1 MENRWQVMIVWQ
13 VDRMRIRTWN
23 SLVKHHMYISK
34 KANKW
39 FYRHHYESQHPK
51 VSSEVHIPLGKA
63 KLVIRTYW
71 GLQTGEKDWHLGH
84 GVSIEW
90 RQGNYNTQIDPDL
103 ADQLIHL
110 QYFDCFSDSA
120 IRRAILGQVVRH
132 RCEYPSGHKKVGS
145 LQYLALRA
153 LTTPKKIRPPL
164 PSVKKLT
171 EDRWN
176 KPQKITDRRENLTM
190 HGHWNC

>member
-13 VDRMRIRTWN
+13 IDRMRIRTWK

-34 KANKW
+34 KAKGW
-39 FYRHHYESQHPK
+39 DYRHHYDSTNPK
-51 VSSEVHIPLGKA
+51 ISSEVHIPLGDA

-71 GLQTGEKDWHLGH
+71 GLHTGERDWHLGQ

-90 RQGNYNTQIDPDL
+90 RKKKYSTHVDPDL

-110 QYFDCFSDSA
+110 YHFDCFAESA
-120 IRRAILGQVVRH
+120 IRNAILGYRI
-132 RCEYPSGHKKVGS
+132 RPSCEYQAGHNKIGS
-145 LQYLALRA
+145 LQYLALTA
-153 LTTPKKIRPPL
+153 IVTPKRARPPL
-164 PSVKKLT
+164 PSVTKLT

-176 KPQKITDRRENLTM
+176 KSQKTKGHRGSHTM
-190 HGHWNC
+190 NGH

>member
-13 VDRMRIRTWN
+13 VDRMRIRTWH

-34 KANKW
+34 KAKGW
-39 FYRHHYESQHPK
+39 MYKHHYESIHPK
-51 VSSEVHIPLGKA
+51 QSSEVHIPLGEA
-63 KLVIRTYW
+63 KLVIITYW
-71 GLQTGEKDWHLGH
+71 GLHTGERAWHLGH

-90 RQGNYNTQIDPDL
+90 RKERYSTQVDPDL

-110 QYFDCFSDSA
+110 YYFDCFSESA
-120 IRRAILGQVVRH
+120 IRKAILGHRVSP
-132 RCEYPSGHKKVGS
+132 RCEYQAGHNQVGS
-145 LQYLALRA
+145 LQYLALTA
-153 LTTPKKIRPPL
+153 LTAPKKIKPPL

-176 KPQKITDRRENLTM
+176 KPQKTKDHRGSHTM
-190 HGHWNC
+190 NGH

>member
-34 KANKW
+34 KAKGW
-39 FYRHHYESQHPK
+39 VYRHHYESSNPK
-51 VSSEVHIPLGKA
+51 ISSEVHIPLGEA
-63 KLVIRTYW
+63 KLVIITYW
-71 GLQTGEKDWHLGH
+71 GLHTGEREWHLGQ

-90 RQGNYNTQIDPDL
+90 RKKGYNTQVDPDL
-103 ADQLIHL
+103 ADKLIHL
-110 QYFDCFSDSA
+110 HYFDCFSDSA
-120 IRRAILGQVVRH
+120 IRHAILGRVVRT
-132 RCEYPSGHKKVGS
+132 RCEYQAGHNQVGS
-145 LQYLALRA
+145 LQYLALTA
-153 LTTPKKIRPPL
+153 LIKPKRIKPPL

-176 KPQKITDRRENLTM
+176 KPHRTKGHRGSHTM
-190 HGHWNC
+190 NGH

>member
-34 KANKW
+34 KAKGW
-39 FYRHHYESQHPK
+39 FYRHHYESPHPRI
-51 VSSEVHIPLGKA
+51 SSEVHIPLGGA
-63 KLVIRTYW
+63 KLVVITYW
-71 GLQTGEKDWHLGH
+71 GLSTGERDWHLGQ

-90 RQGNYNTQIDPDL
+90 RKGRYSTQVDPDS

-110 QYFDCFSDSA
+110 YYFDCFSETA
-120 IRRAILGQVVRH
+120 IRNALLGRVVRP
-132 RCEYPSGHKKVGS
+132 RCNYQAGHNKVGS
-145 LQYLALRA
+145 LQYLALTA
-153 LTTPKKIRPPL
+153 LIKPRKAKPPL

-176 KPQKITDRRENLTM
+176 KPQKTK
-190 HGHWNC
+190 GHRGSHTINGH